1 MPWTGRLTDIAFTC
15 PPLNEFLSNISTMGI
30 IELRSVSV
38 FDRGSDL
45 DFLTGFKFF
54 FKAAWSCQSLPC
66 LSADLRV
73 WLLFPF
79 RVNIYGGRPSNSHP
93 YQENQEK
100 KNPDQ
105 LLWKKQK
112 PKKCSLH
119 RNKYRNTTC
128 PKSSYPF
135 YIVSYYINW
144 VTISVVTF

>member
-1 MPWTGRLTDIAFTC
+1 MGHYFLDTQYLYSKIPDLGLPSVAICNQMPWTGRLTDIAFTC
-15 PPLNEFLSNISTMGI
+15 PPLNEFLYNISTMGI
-30 IELRSVSV
+30 IEFRSVSV

-79 RVNIYGGRPSNSHP
+79 RVNIYGGRPLNSHP

-100 KNPDQ
+100 KDQDQ
-105 LLWKKQK
+105 LL
-112 PKKCSLH
+112 
-119 RNKYRNTTC
+119 
-128 PKSSYPF
+128 
-135 YIVSYYINW
+135 
-144 VTISVVTF
+144 